1 MKKKLMC
8 ACGMMVFL
16 VAVTK
21 VNGQIQQG
29 NLLVGADIANVDL
42 SLDKGGNFAFRIDP
56 KLAWFVRD
64 NVALGAYF
72 LVGLSTAKN
81 AGTSVN
87 YGLGAL
93 GRYYINDKTVNL
105 VQHSRFFFEGTVGIE
120 GDNPAVG
127 DNTNGLGLG
136 VGPGWTYFIT
146 PNIGLEALLK
156 YNGIVGF
163 GSAPTSNNL
172 NLSVGFQIYLPSSR
186 AKAIRND
193 VERERK

>member
-136 VGPGWTYFIT
+136 IGPGWTYFIT

-193 VERERK
+193 VERERR

>member
-1 MKKKLMC
+1 
-8 ACGMMVFL
+8 
-16 VAVTK
+16 
-21 VNGQIQQG
+21 
-29 NLLVGADIANVDL
+29 
-42 SLDKGGNFAFRIDP
+42 
-56 KLAWFVRD
+56 VRD

-186 AKAIRND
+186 AKAIRNG